1 MIWESE
7 GHLGHCVTQRTLQN
21 ELRAQP
27 LGTHQREHRALEKA
41 TGGLL
46 AACIRTPP
54 RRPLNGHPSAERHH
68 LGMMSLWFRG
78 LFFSL
83 LFLIGVY
90 VPTLQLNSC
99 SSNDSVE

>member
-7 GHLGHCVTQRTLQN
+7 GHLGRCVTQRTLQN

-27 LGTHQREHRALEKA
+27 PGTHQREHRAPEKA
-41 TGGLL
+41 AGGPL
-46 AACIRTPP
+46 AAASCDRTPP
-54 RRPLNGHPSAERHH
+54 RRPLNGHPSVERHH

-83 LFLIGVY
+83 LFLIGGLCADV
-90 VPTLQLNSC
+90 TT
-99 SSNDSVE
+99 